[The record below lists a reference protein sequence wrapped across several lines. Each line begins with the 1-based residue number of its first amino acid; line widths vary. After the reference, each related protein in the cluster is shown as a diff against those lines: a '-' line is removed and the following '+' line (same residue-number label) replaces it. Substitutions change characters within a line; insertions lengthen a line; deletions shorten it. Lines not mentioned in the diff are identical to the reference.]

1 MVSTALLFI
10 SNAIL
15 WATYEFPAIETKIGF
30 LIKLPDLSVYI
41 FTFLS
46 YLALN
51 DEKAAH
57 RKIKDIKSQKKLK
70 VLKAFLIFV
79 FVSHFFK
86 VTVQKTLFNL
96 NNSFFTVV
104 SDVFLTVAS
113 FSFFLLLV
121 SLWYFLRDKNEGK
134 IRFVACVSV
143 AVSCFYTILKF
154 FLNKEVFLLR
164 SYSEFTNDEYIF
176 VQRVQYISCLV
187 QYAVNIIM
195 FALVKKHYE
204 KKEMESEEKEKSLSK
219 PKRPQVITIE
229 LEDGVGIDN
238 IDDFDFSYESVEEEI
253 KE

>member
-15 WATYEFPAIETKIGF
+15 WATYEFPSIETKIGF
-30 LIKLPDLSVYI
+30 LNKLPDLSVYI

-70 VLKAFLIFV
+70 VLKVFLIFV

-86 VTVQKTLFNL
+86 TLVQKTLFNL
-96 NNSFFTVV
+96 NNSFFTLV
-104 SDVFLTVAS
+104 SDVLVTVAS

-121 SLWYFLRDKNEGK
+121 SLWYFFRDKNEGK
-134 IRFVACVSV
+134 IRLLAGVSV
-143 AVSCFYTILKF
+143 IVSIAYTILKF
-154 FLNKEVFLLR
+154 FLSEKVFPLH
-164 SYSEFTNDEYIF
+164 SYSAFTNDKYIL
-176 VQRVQYISCLV
+176 VQRVQYISCLI
-187 QYAVNIIM
+187 QYAVNIVM
-195 FALVKKHYE
+195 FAIVNKHYE
-204 KKEMESEEKEKSLSK
+204 KKELESEEKEKSLPK
-219 PKRPQVITIE
+219 QKRPQVITIE

-238 IDDFDFSYESVEEEI
+238 IDDYDFSSETVEEEI
-253 KE
+253 EE

>member
-15 WATYEFPAIETKIGF
+15 WATYEFPSIETKIGF
-30 LIKLPDLSVYI
+30 LNKLPDLSVYI

-86 VTVQKTLFNL
+86 TLVQKTLFNL
-96 NNSFFTVV
+96 NNSFFTLV
-104 SDVFLTVAS
+104 SDVLVTVAS

-121 SLWYFLRDKNEGK
+121 SLWYFFRDKNEGK
-134 IRFVACVSV
+134 IRLLAGVSV
-143 AVSCFYTILKF
+143 IVSIAYTILKF
-154 FLNKEVFLLR
+154 FLSEKVFPLH
-164 SYSEFTNDEYIF
+164 SYSAFTNDKYIL
-176 VQRVQYISCLV
+176 VQRVQYISCLI
-187 QYAVNIIM
+187 QYAVNIVM
-195 FALVKKHYE
+195 FAIVNKHYE
-204 KKEMESEEKEKSLSK
+204 KKELESEEKEKSLPK
-219 PKRPQVITIE
+219 QKRPQVITIE

-238 IDDFDFSYESVEEEI
+238 IDDYDFSSETVEEEI
-253 KE
+253 EE

>member
-15 WATYEFPAIETKIGF
+15 WATYEFPSIETKIGF
-30 LIKLPDLSVYI
+30 LNKLPDLSVYI

-86 VTVQKTLFNL
+86 TLVQKTLFNL
-96 NNSFFTVV
+96 NNSFFTLV
-104 SDVFLTVAS
+104 SDVLVTVAS

-121 SLWYFLRDKNEGK
+121 SLWYFFRDKNEGK
-134 IRFVACVSV
+134 IRLLAGVSV
-143 AVSCFYTILKF
+143 IVSIAYTILKF
-154 FLNKEVFLLR
+154 FLSEKVFPLH
-164 SYSEFTNDEYIF
+164 SYSVFTNDKYIL
-176 VQRVQYISCLV
+176 VQRVQYISCLI
-187 QYAVNIIM
+187 QYAVNIVM
-195 FALVKKHYE
+195 FAIVNKHYE
-204 KKEMESEEKEKSLSK
+204 KKELESEEKEKSLPK
-219 PKRPQVITIE
+219 QKRPQVITIE

-238 IDDFDFSYESVEEEI
+238 IDDYDFSSETVEEEI
-253 KE
+253 EE